1 MHIKKGKIH
10 WRIGRVFKFVLPA
23 TLAILGFVLIALAVS
38 DVSQAQQSYV
48 LRVPMVAAD
57 SASGD
62 FLATPT
68 KSATLTSTSTPTKTV
83 GSVTS
88 TSTLSP
94 TGVSSS
100 ATPTRTSTAT
110 LSGTAVSLTP
120 TSTTVST
127 GTPIPTPIN
136 TAVPT
141 ATPTSTP
148 TTNGCSFAALPD
160 VMTYFGSAS
169 GYPRIV
175 QIDFTNFDAEVGES
189 QTITVK
195 VWGDAPIESV
205 SVVLG
210 TDHGLSSPKPLTS
223 VSQALIGG
231 VYKDQW
237 SINYSVV
244 DTHDCVYTFDFAV
257 VQLGGG
263 TISPTLTVR

>member
-1 MHIKKGKIH
+1 M
-10 WRIGRVFKFVLPA
+10 FKFVLPA

-100 ATPTRTSTAT
+100 ATPTRTNTAT
-110 LSGTAVSLTP
+110 LSGTPVSLTP

-127 GTPIPTPIN
+127 GTPFPTPIN

-141 ATPTSTP
+141 ATPTSTPTNTAVPTTTPTSTP

-169 GYPRIV
+169 SYPRIV

-244 DTHDCVYTFDFAV
+244 DTHDCVYTFDFVV